1 MARAKHPSTF
11 ITAVEWR
18 DGQYSFFYFSAPLF
32 DHYEKDLKVNEKEMR
47 CEQYFCTVLGKSHL
61 GAKRDFE
68 IWAFKVFS
76 LDKKNTP

>member
-47 CEQYFCTVLGKSHL
+47 CEQYF
-61 GAKRDFE
+61 
-68 IWAFKVFS
+68 
-76 LDKKNTP
+76 